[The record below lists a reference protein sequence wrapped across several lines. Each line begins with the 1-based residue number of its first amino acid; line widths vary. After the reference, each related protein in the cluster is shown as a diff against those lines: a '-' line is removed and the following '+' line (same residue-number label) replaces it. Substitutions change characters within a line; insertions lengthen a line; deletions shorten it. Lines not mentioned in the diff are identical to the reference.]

1 MIKEFEKEFQRW
13 KEAKLIL
20 ILQEKV
26 KKKKEK
32 NQVSTDFISI
42 DIVPEQLSTKT
53 SFDGIRVFPAV
64 SSRMPPSR
72 RRCRPLHRGSSA
84 KLNVPWPLRS
94 DKSFAVDGDRHG
106 IARIC
111 EIVSPYRLQWKGT
124 SSFVIPIIRLDRNT
138 SSRWKKIRLE
148 FYLTVYHI
156 IGAIENFRSL
166 SRN

>member
-1 MIKEFEKEFQRW
+1 MKRQ

-26 KKKKEK
+26 KKKKKRK

-84 KLNVPWPLRS
+84 KLNVP
-94 DKSFAVDGDRHG
+94 
-106 IARIC
+106 
-111 EIVSPYRLQWKGT
+111 
-124 SSFVIPIIRLDRNT
+124 
-138 SSRWKKIRLE
+138 
-148 FYLTVYHI
+148 
-156 IGAIENFRSL
+156 
-166 SRN
+166 